1 MINRIIRACTF
12 DGSLYY
18 ELADDQGVTSQAF
31 LVVLLGGLAVSLGLA
46 FGAASGYDLS
56 GYALITFRSISST
69 ICSWFIVGLFAT
81 GIGRL
86 LRRKTRLSY
95 MLSSLGFAHAPE
107 LFSFVIAVAYFSEA
121 FALFLNAVI
130 LVWVTLNVSRGV
142 SRTIDMPFSVG
153 LWIGIVGLIIMIQIR
168 NIFMNVM
175 L

>member
-1 MINRIIRACTF
+1 MIHRIIRACLL
-12 DGSLYY
+12 DGNLYY
-18 ELADDQGVTSQAF
+18 ELAEDQRATFQAF
-31 LVVLLGGLAVSLGLA
+31 IVVLLGALALSLGLVL
-46 FGAASGYDLS
+46 GAASAHDQS
-56 GYALITFRSISST
+56 GYVLITIRSISSA

-107 LFSFVIAVAYFSEA
+107 LFSIVIAFAYFSEA
-121 FALFLNAVI
+121 FGLFFNAVI

-153 LWIGIVGLIIMIQIR
+153 LWIGIVGLIITIFIR
-168 NIFMNVM
+168 NLSIELM